1 MLPSFRRPYNITG
14 YYPAL
19 LMQISGFE
27 SLWGHNGYKECKT
40 FRGERITIGILS
52 QFGMDIMLPMTDN
65 LPFDI
70 ITNFINARSKQQW
83 EKLPQELIDLD

>member
-1 MLPSFRRPYNITG
+1 MDIKNVKHLGEI
-14 YYPAL
+14 
-19 LMQISGFE
+19 
-27 SLWGHNGYKECKT
+27 
-40 FRGERITIGILS
+40 GERITIGILS

-65 LPFDI
+65 LPL